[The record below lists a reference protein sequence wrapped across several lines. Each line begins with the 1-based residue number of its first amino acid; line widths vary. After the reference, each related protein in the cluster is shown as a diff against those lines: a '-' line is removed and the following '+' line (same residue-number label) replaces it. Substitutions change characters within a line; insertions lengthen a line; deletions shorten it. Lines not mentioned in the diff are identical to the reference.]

1 VKFSPKLAQRLVQL
15 GFLVALVLAWYLLTV
30 DGGVNP
36 LLLPNLPSVWSDFS
50 DLVASGKFWSP
61 LRTTL
66 YEYIVAVCI
75 AAPLGMTVGYLV
87 SRSRYS
93 VRVFD
98 PLFSGMYS
106 IPAIVLLPVY
116 ILYFG
121 LGVGSKMAIG
131 ATIGFFP
138 VVLNTIAGFSSVD
151 PLYIRAAQSM
161 GAKGP
166 QMFWGVMVPAAFPVV
181 LTGLRICLILAFL
194 SILGTETIASLSGLG
209 HEIVSL
215 AELLDTSK
223 MFAYIVFAVSVA
235 VSLNIVVSSAE
246 RRWRRN

>member
-1 VKFSPKLAQRLVQL
+1 MKFTPKLAQRLVQL
-15 GFLVALVLAWYLLTV
+15 GFLVALLGGWYLLTANG
-30 DGGVNP
+30 DVNP
-36 LLLPNLPSVWSDFS
+36 LILPDVPSVWDNFV

-61 LRTTL
+61 LKTTL
-66 YEYIVAVCI
+66 YEYVVAVSI
-75 AAPLGMTVGYLV
+75 AAPLGMMVGYLV

-98 PLFSGMYS
+98 PLFAGMYS

-116 ILYFG
+116 VLYFG

-138 VVLNTIAGFSSVD
+138 VVLNTIAGFSTVD
-151 PLYIRAAQSM
+151 PLYIRAAHSM
-161 GAKGP
+161 GAKGA
-166 QMFWGVMVPAAFPVV
+166 QMFWSVMVPAAFPVV

-215 AELLDTSK
+215 AELLDTAQ
-223 MFAYIVFAVSVA
+223 MFAYIVFAVGVA
-235 VSLNIVVSSAE
+235 VTLNLVVSAAE
-246 RRWRRN
+246 RRWRRT

>member
-1 VKFSPKLAQRLVQL
+1 MKLTPKAAQRLIQF
-15 GFLVALVLAWYLLTV
+15 GFLGALLGGWFLLTTA
-30 DGGVNP
+30 GGVNP
-36 LLLPNLPSVWSDFS
+36 LLLPDVPSVWDEFTI
-50 DLVASGKFWSP
+50 LIETGRFWAP

-66 YEYIVAVCI
+66 YEYIVAVSI
-75 AAPLGMTVGYLV
+75 AAPLGMVVGYLV

-138 VVLNTIAGFSSVD
+138 VVLNTIAGFSTVD
-151 PLYIRAAQSM
+151 PLYIRAAHSM
-161 GAKGP
+161 GAKGT

-215 AELLDTSK
+215 AELLDTAK
-223 MFAYIVFAVSVA
+223 MFAYIVFAVAVA
-235 VSLNIVVSSAE
+235 VTLNIVVSSAE
-246 RRWRRN
+246 RRWRRT